1 MFIKKNNKIYEQN
14 EKEANLESFKETLKI
29 LKKERQNA
37 IDKADNAFEKEI
49 DKLEKDIKEINNL
62 K

>member
-14 EKEANLESFKETLKI
+14 EKEVNLESFKETLKV
-29 LKKERQNA
+29 LKNERQNA
-37 IDKADNAFEKEI
+37 VAKADNAFEKEI